1 MPSHGRNPMKL
12 RNEPLV
18 VLLLCGLVAAV
29 PLGARQATETFEE
42 VTDVVEVQVPV
53 NVYDRHG
60 EPVRGLTPAAFR
72 VLEGGQEQEIV
83 GFEVVDLDILEPTD
97 HGQKAIEA
105 AVPAAARRHFLLLFD
120 MSFSSPASL
129 IKARRAARELVLDEL
144 HPTDLVSVVTF
155 SLETG
160 PQLVVTFTPDRAQV
174 ARAIDTLGAP
184 HLIGKD
190 GEFDPLRFVIV
201 PPSDLEGSTR
211 ASIGSESGGS
221 AKLLEGTTEAAVEEY
236 LTVMAKGFDRMEK
249 SFARGRISN
258 WSTAME
264 GMAKAMRSVEGRKHV
279 VYFSEGFD
287 GRLLLGRGADPSD
300 PNLEADQTHLQFGQY
315 WMVDTDD
322 IYGNSPLQGE
332 VAGMLAEF
340 RKADC
345 VIQAVDISG
354 LSADFGSARRAKQ
367 VGQDALFYVANETG
381 GELFEDANNL
391 GVHLRGVLERSA
403 VTYLLTIRPRDL
415 KLDGEYHRLRVEADL
430 PRGTRVSHREG
441 YFAPRPFGDLHPLEK
456 TLLASDAIAAAVP
469 DDAISLN
476 VLAAPFR
483 ANEEIAYVP
492 VIIEVDGQDLLENH
506 SGDTMAAEIYT
517 YVSNAKGEMRDF
529 FTQLITLDLTKGRE
543 AMLAH
548 GLKYYGHL
556 DLAPGD
562 YLVRV
567 LVRNGDTGRTGV
579 QSVSLSVPSYD
590 QDEPDL
596 LPPLFLEP
604 PGRWLLVREQ
614 RDTQY
619 QRTVVYPF
627 TVNGEP
633 FIPAAHP
640 MLKAEEVAEVVLVAY
655 NLADKDLRLN
665 GRVVGSDGIEVA
677 SGGLELVQRTVTGIS
692 GLDRL
697 RATFRPNG
705 LEPGSYKLEVA
716 LHDPTHN
723 VVKVNSLPFT
733 VID

>member
-1 MPSHGRNPMKL
+1 MNPRIAAL
-12 RNEPLV
+12 PV
-18 VLLLCGLVAAV
+18 VLLCGTLLSPPLAAR
-29 PLGARQATETFEE
+29 PADKTFEE

-53 NVYDRHG
+53 NVYDRQG
-60 EPVRGLTPAAFR
+60 EPVRGLTAADFR
-72 VLEGGQEQEIV
+72 VLDRGDEQEIV
-83 GFEVVDLDILEPTD
+83 GFEVVDLDVLEPTS
-97 HGQKAIEA
+97 HSRTAIEST
-105 AVPAAARRHFLLLFD
+105 VPAAARRHFLLLFD
-120 MSFSSPASL
+120 MSFSSPGSL
-129 IKARRAARELVLDEL
+129 IKARKAARELVLDEL
-144 HPTDLVSVVTF
+144 HPTDLVAVVTF

-174 ARAIDTLGAP
+174 ARAIDTLGLP
-184 HLIGKD
+184 HLIGKH
-190 GEFDPLRFVIV
+190 GQVDPLRFVIV
-201 PPSDLEGSTR
+201 PPTDAESSMR
-211 ASIGSESGGS
+211 ASIGTEGGSS
-221 AKLLEGTTEAAVEEY
+221 AKLFERTTEAAMEEY
-236 LTVMAKGFDRMEK
+236 LTVMGKQFDRMEK

-300 PNLEADQTHLQFGQY
+300 PNLESDQTHLQFGRY

-322 IYGNSPLQGE
+322 IYGNTPLQSE
-332 VAGMLAEF
+332 VATMLSEF

-354 LSADFGSARRAKQ
+354 LNADFGSSRRAAQ

-391 GVHLRGVLERSA
+391 GSHLRGVLQRSA

-415 KLDGEYHRLRVEADL
+415 KLDGEYHRLRVDTDL
-430 PRGTRVSHREG
+430 PRGTRVAHREG

-456 TLLASDAIAAAVP
+456 SLLAADAIAAAVP
-469 DDAISLN
+469 DDAIRLD

-483 ANEEIAYVP
+483 ATPEAAYVP
-492 VIIEVDGQDLLENH
+492 VIIEVDGTDLLQNH
-506 SGDTMAAEIYT
+506 SGDTMSAEIYA

-529 FTQLITLDLTKGRE
+529 FTQLITLDLTEGRE
-543 AMLAH
+543 AMLAN

-579 QSVSLSVPSYD
+579 QSVSLSVPTYSE
-590 QDEPDL
+590 DEPDL

-614 RDTQY
+614 RDSQY
-619 QRTVVYPF
+619 QQSVVYPF
-627 TVNGEP
+627 TVDGEP
-633 FIPAAHP
+633 FIPSARP
-640 MLKAEEVAEVVLVAY
+640 MLKAEEVADVVLVAY
-655 NLADKDLRLN
+655 NLSDKDLSLN
-665 GRVVGSDGIEVA
+665 GRVVGADGAEVLA
-677 SGGLELVQRTVTGIS
+677 GDLELVQRTVTGIS
-692 GLDRL
+692 GLDRV
-697 RATFRPNG
+697 RATFRADG
-705 LEPGSYKLEVA
+705 LEPGNYKLEVA
-716 LHDPTHN
+716 LHDPTQN

-733 VID
+733 VVD